1 MAAVTMHIDKFG
13 KEVTIDENHPLAI
26 AQRAKDAK
34 PSKKSA
40 KTDEVDDDPSPSA
53 LSKMN
58 LTQLREHAEGKNISV
73 PEDASKKEIIAL
85 IEALAE

>member
-13 KEVTIDENHPLAI
+13 KEVLIDENHPLAI

-34 PSKKSA
+34 PSRKKPA
-40 KTDEVDDDPSPSA
+40 EEDDDSTSPN
-53 LSKMN
+53 LSKLN
-58 LTQLREHAEGKNISV
+58 LTQLTEVAQAKNISV
-73 PEDASKKEIIAL
+73 PKGSSKKEIIAL

>member
-1 MAAVTMHIDKFG
+1 MAAVTMRIDKFG
-13 KEVTIDENHPLAI
+13 KEVIIDENHPLAI

-34 PSKKSA
+34 PSRKSGR
-40 KTDEVDDDPSPSA
+40 TEENDDSTSPN
-53 LSKMN
+53 LSKLN
-58 LTQLREHAEGKNISV
+58 LTQLREHAESKNISV